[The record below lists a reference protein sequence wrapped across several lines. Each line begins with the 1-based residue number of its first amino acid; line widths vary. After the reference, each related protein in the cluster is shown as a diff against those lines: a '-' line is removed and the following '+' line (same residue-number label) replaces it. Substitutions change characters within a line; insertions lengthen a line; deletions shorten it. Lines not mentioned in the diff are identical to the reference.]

1 MTAIPRLYETILR
14 DHFATCRQMAFL
26 SGPRQVGKTTL
37 AKTFATT
44 FLSWDDP
51 GDRAL
56 VLRGPAAVAEAAGL
70 SGLSDSSPV
79 VAFDEIHHHPR
90 WKTFLKGFFDKH
102 ESECRVIAT
111 GSARMDV
118 WKRGGDSMMGR
129 YFPYRVHP
137 LSVAELLFPDL
148 PGDDL
153 VRPPAPLAPDLWD
166 ALRTFGGFPEPFA
179 LRQPRFLR
187 KWQRLRFEQL
197 LREDLRDLSRSPDI
211 ALIEALALILGNRSG
226 TLLSYA
232 SLARDIAVAEPT
244 VKRWIALLSS
254 LYFGFTVRP
263 WHRNIETALRKTP
276 KWYLRDWSA
285 VADPGQRNETLLAC
299 HLLKAV
305 EGWTDLGLGK
315 FELFYLRDK
324 QKREVDFLVSRDD
337 VPWFLAEAKT
347 SEDRLSPALA
357 HFQRRT
363 GAPHAFQVVFDAP
376 YVAADCF
383 ARTTPVSVPALTLLS
398 QLL

>member
-1 MTAIPRLYETILR
+1 
-14 DHFATCRQMAFL
+14 MAFL

-56 VLRGPAAVAEAAGL
+56 VLRGPASVAEAAGL

-137 LSVAELLFPDL
+137 LSVAELLSADI

-179 LRQPRFLR
+179 LRQPRFHR

-197 LREDLRDLSRSPDI
+197 LREDLRDFSRSP
-211 ALIEALALILGNRSG
+211 
-226 TLLSYA
+226 
-232 SLARDIAVAEPT
+232 
-244 VKRWIALLSS
+244 
-254 LYFGFTVRP
+254 
-263 WHRNIETALRKTP
+263 
-276 KWYLRDWSA
+276 
-285 VADPGQRNETLLAC
+285 
-299 HLLKAV
+299 
-305 EGWTDLGLGK
+305 
-315 FELFYLRDK
+315 
-324 QKREVDFLVSRDD
+324 
-337 VPWFLAEAKT
+337 T
-347 SEDRLSPALA
+347 SP
-357 HFQRRT
+357 
-363 GAPHAFQVVFDAP
+363 
-376 YVAADCF
+376 
-383 ARTTPVSVPALTLLS
+383 
-398 QLL
+398 